1 MKSATLARFW
11 DCFDALPADIQKLA
25 REAFA
30 TWQRDARHPSLHFKK
45 VHPTEPLYSVRIGD
59 RWRALGYRKDDTMIW
74 FWIGSHADY
83 DKAIKRF

>member
-1 MKSATLARFW
+1 MKSAALARFW

-45 VHPTEPLYSVRIGD
+45 VHPTEPLYSV
-59 RWRALGYRKDDTMIW
+59 
-74 FWIGSHADY
+74 
-83 DKAIKRF
+83 

>member
-1 MKSATLARFW
+1 MKSAALARFW

-45 VHPTEPLYSVRIGD
+45 VHSTEPLYSVRIAD
-59 RWRALGYRKDDTMIW
+59 RWRALGYRKDDTIIW